1 MKDNFRRIA
10 VILLDMGI
18 IAFMLVSLV
27 WNAPAFKT
35 QEDPEPPLAEKF
47 DDRWAE

>member
-10 VILLDMGI
+10 VILLDVGI
-18 IAFMLVSLV
+18 IALMLVSLV

-35 QEDPEPPLAEKF
+35 HEERPLAEKF